1 MVESILTWW
10 RIVCTWGWCSWGY
23 CCYRWRHSASNSY
36 IQGMRRQF
44 LLWTTPCKTHY
55 SVVAYTMLYYQTLG
69 LKSFWS
75 RMLVL
80 LLLIFH
86 KKMHSHLSLKFCMNG
101 FYMYVQ
107 MGPKKDFKP
116 IVHKNTEAWGSNSKK
131 WESYFMLTCRR
142 CHSLYDA
149 APVR

>member
-1 MVESILTWW
+1 MMAYSMYL
-10 RIVCTWGWCSWGY
+10 RLLLLLRLLS
-23 CCYRWRHSASNSY
+23 CYRWRHSASNSY
-36 IQGMRRQF
+36 IRGMRRQF

-86 KKMHSHLSLKFCMNG
+86 KKMHSYLSLKFCMNG